1 MQYIQSSSLKPVICP
16 AKIRIGTR
24 KSNLALAQANEVK
37 NRLLGAFPELTQDQI
52 ELVTFDTMG
61 DLIQDKHLAEIG
73 GKGLFTK
80 ELEESLRAG
89 EIDFAVHSMKDM
101 PYELPEGMVADCI
114 VEREDSRDAFVSNIS
129 SSIESLPEGAVIGT
143 SSIRRHVQIKKH
155 RPDIKIVQF
164 RGNVNTRLRK
174 LDDGEVD
181 ATILAVAGLKRL
193 GKEDRITSIIDKEFM
208 MPAIAQGAICIEY
221 LKANPHIKDVL
232 DKINHE
238 VSRVCIT
245 AERSFL
251 TTLEGSCVTPIG
263 GNAYFEEDGKLFFKG
278 FIADIEGKEFYFA
291 ERRGTSRDAF
301 KMGQEVGK
309 EILKRMS

>member
-1 MQYIQSSSLKPVICP
+1 MQYIQSSFSKFVKCP

-37 NRLLGAFPELTQDQI
+37 NRILGAFPDLIQDQI

-80 ELEESLRAG
+80 ELEESLHEG
-89 EIDFAVHSMKDM
+89 DIDFAVHSMKDM
-101 PYELPEGMVADCI
+101 PYKLPEGIVADCI
-114 VEREDSRDAFVSNIS
+114 VEREDSRDAFVSNLA
-129 SSIESLPEGAVIGT
+129 SSIESLPEGAVVGT
-143 SSIRRHVQIKKH
+143 SSIRRHVQIKRS
-155 RPDIKIVQF
+155 RPDLKIVQF

-193 GKEDRITSIIDKEFM
+193 GKEDRITSIIDKDFM
-208 MPAIAQGAICIEY
+208 MPAVAQGAICIEY
-221 LKANPHIKDVL
+221 LESNPHIGDVL
-232 DKINHE
+232 KKINHE
-238 VSRVCIT
+238 ISRVCIT

-263 GNAYFEEDGKLFFKG
+263 GNAYFEEDGTLFFKG
-278 FIADIEGKEFYFA
+278 FIADIDGKEFYYA
-291 ERRGTSRDAF
+291 QRRGTSKDAY

-309 EILKRMS
+309 EILQKMS